1 MITPFQYDGIV
12 TFTRN
17 RMALLCL
24 AMLCLVLLWVVVLPL
39 CFVFSPA
46 IKIAGLIAQ
55 QPHAPLPGFSPRL
68 PARAPPAIS

>member
-1 MITPFQYDGIV
+1 MTTPFQYDGIV
-12 TFTRN
+12 MWSRN

-46 IKIAGLIAQ
+46 IELAGLIEQ
-55 QPHAPLPGFSPRL
+55 QPRASLPGFSPRL

>member
-1 MITPFQYDGIV
+1 
-12 TFTRN
+12 
-17 RMALLCL
+17 MALVCL

-46 IKIAGLIAQ
+46 IRIAGLIDK
-55 QPHAPLPGFSPRL
+55 QPQAPLPGFSPRL

>member
-1 MITPFQYDGIV
+1 
-12 TFTRN
+12 
-17 RMALLCL
+17 MALLCL

-46 IKIAGLIAQ
+46 IEIAGLIDQ
-55 QPHAPLPGFSPRL
+55 QPQASLPGFASRL